1 MRVEVR
7 APDPAAP
14 RADVLAVAVSDGD
27 GALPEAARSLDKEL
41 ADRLRR
47 VATEEEVAREAG
59 RTAVLIPDDGAGV
72 RRLVAVGLGPAEDL
86 DTDSLR
92 TAAAAVAEATERI
105 GGTLVWPLDDALP
118 LSPAEQARAVVD
130 GLLLGTYDPG
140 RWKSGAADAPPF
152 EQLVLLGP
160 EEVAETA
167 ERAVRIAEA
176 ANRARDLANMG
187 GNQLTPERLAARAEE
202 IAAEQ
207 AHVRAEPLGPD
218 EIRELGMGAFAAVAQ
233 GSHNPARMI
242 VMHYEPP
249 SPARDDLTLGL
260 VGKAVTFDTGG
271 ISIKPS
277 LYMEDMKGDMAGGA
291 AVVEGLGALAEL
303 GVPLR
308 ALAVVG
314 ATENMPGGGAFRPG
328 DILTAMNGKTIEIT
342 NTDAEGRLVLA
353 DALHYARQLGAT
365 HLLDFATLT
374 GAMELAMGDLYAGVF
389 GNDEGWR
396 DEIVAAG
403 EASGDHAWPWPMHR
417 RYRGYIESAFADM
430 KNSSV
435 RRQASPAYAA
445 SFLEQFVGDGP
456 WAHVDMAGTGFFT
469 WPRSD
474 YLAQKG
480 GTGYGVRLIVELATR
495 LAA

>member
-7 APDPAAP
+7 APDAAAP
-14 RADVLAVAVSDGD
+14 RADVLAIAIAD
-27 GALPEAARSLDKEL
+27 GADELPAAARSLGDDLET
-41 ADRLRR
+41 RLRR
-47 VATEEEVAREAG
+47 LAAEEEVAQEAG
-59 RTAVLIPDDGAGV
+59 RTAVLVPDEGAGV
-72 RRLVAVGLGPAEDL
+72 RRLVAVGLGSTDDL
-86 DTDSLR
+86 DADSLR
-92 TAAAAVAEATERI
+92 TAAANVAETTEHV

-118 LSPAEQARAVVD
+118 FSPAEQARAVVD

-140 RWKSGAADAPPF
+140 RWKADASPSPPF
-152 EQLVLLGP
+152 AELVLLGP
-160 EEVAETA
+160 NDVAESA
-167 ERAVRIAEA
+167 KRAARVAEA

-207 AHVRAEPLGPD
+207 PHVRAEPLGPN

-233 GSHNPARMI
+233 GSHNPPRMI

-291 AVVEGLGALAEL
+291 AVVEGLGALAVL
-303 GVPLR
+303 RVPLK

-314 ATENMPGGGAFRPG
+314 ATENMPGGGAYRPG

-365 HLLDFATLT
+365 HMLDFATLT

-389 GNDEGWR
+389 GNDEDWR
-396 DEIVAAG
+396 DEVVAAG

-417 RYRGYIESAFADM
+417 RFRGYIESAFADM

-435 RRQASPAYAA
+435 RRQAAPAYAA
-445 SFLEQFVGDGP
+445 SFLEEFVGEGP

-469 WPRSD
+469 WPRND

-495 LAA
+495 LTA